1 LAGSISEPAI
11 LIDIALGVLLTERIY
26 YLNDYL
32 SCVLDAL
39 QVIARLSRRLS
50 SHTHDFAQ
58 GNMISS
64 IVAPALELGDTLR
77 VEVGFQAVS
86 WGKIDTGYVQVRRTN
101 QRDKIRTTS
110 KIMFFEYQR
119 RLSGVL
125 NNTRRLWT
133 WQRVCAKEHHRY
145 TFLTTGS
152 EGKASLKIIIDLRK
166 KVGVP

>member
-1 LAGSISEPAI
+1 MYKYGEQTKEI
-11 LIDIALGVLLTERIY
+11 
-26 YLNDYL
+26 N
-32 SCVLDAL
+32 
-39 QVIARLSRRLS
+39 
-50 SHTHDFAQ
+50 
-58 GNMISS
+58 
-64 IVAPALELGDTLR
+64 
-77 VEVGFQAVS
+77 
-86 WGKIDTGYVQVRRTN
+86 
-101 QRDKIRTTS
+101 KIRTTS

-119 RLSGVL
+119 RLSVVL